1 MARLVNN
8 RRMMGAALAGS
19 LVFAVAFA
27 APARADSAGNAYAF
41 ADRVVFDTVVT
52 DPATSRSTRLL
63 NVVSLDDKVALRV
76 VGKVAMPGQS
86 AYVGAYGNR
95 NDKLIVL
102 LWDRVEIYDL
112 ADAAKPRFVQ
122 SLPLGDQG
130 FSSPGHPRVEA
141 AGEGKFLLLNPRNTT
156 ELTTAGEGLEWHI
169 RALAPPTPEQKA
181 RMVAPPPD
189 RLPSDEGPPALPRL
203 LRESDRFRYEL
214 VWIDKRR
221 TGEIVHRKYVRQ
233 IDKASGRTASALLLH
248 TAIETID

>member
-1 MARLVNN
+1 MARLVND
-8 RRMMGAALAGS
+8 RRIVGAALAAF
-19 LVFAVAFA
+19 LVVASA
-27 APARADSAGNAYAF
+27 APGRAASAGSAYAF
-41 ADRVVFDTVVT
+41 ADRVVFDTVET
-52 DPATSRSTRLL
+52 DRVTSRSTRLL
-63 NVVSLDDKVALRV
+63 NVVSLDDKGGLKV

-86 AYVGAYGNR
+86 AYVGAYGSR

-130 FSSPGHPRVEA
+130 FSSPGHPLVEA
-141 AGEGKFLLLNPRNTT
+141 AGEGKFLLLNTRSTT
-156 ELTTAGEGLEWHI
+156 ELTTEGEGLEW
-169 RALAPPTPEQKA
+169 RTRTLPPPTPEQKA

-189 RLPSDEGPPALPRL
+189 GLPSEEDPPALPRL

-214 VWIDKRR
+214 LWVDKRR
-221 TGEIVHRKYVRQ
+221 TGEIVHRKYLRQ
-233 IDKASGRTASALLLH
+233 VEKASGRTASELLLH